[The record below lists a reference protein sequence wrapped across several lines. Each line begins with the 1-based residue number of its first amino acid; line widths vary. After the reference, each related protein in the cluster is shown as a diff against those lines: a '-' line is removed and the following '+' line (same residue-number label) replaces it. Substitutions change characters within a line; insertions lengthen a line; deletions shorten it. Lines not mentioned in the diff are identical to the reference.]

1 MNFKIFAELVELKAK
16 TASIFPF
23 LMGFLYSWYH
33 YNQIYWGN
41 MLIFFISMV
50 LFNMA
55 VDIMDNYMDYHH
67 ATDVHDYK
75 HETNIIGRESLSLT
89 LVRNMMWGFIL
100 LSAAMGIYLA
110 SQTSW
115 IILWLGMFSYAMG
128 IFYSA
133 GPKPLSSLP
142 VGEVTSGLTM
152 GIVIPLICVY
162 LNIYDVASFDWTL
175 IGSVGLMSLPAAFSI
190 ANLMLANNTCDLDED
205 VLNNRHTLVFYI
217 GREKAVSLFRFLVI
231 ASFLA
236 ATLGAILNIVPATML
251 LIWAIFPKI
260 WKNTQAY
267 SQAQIKTKTFPLAI
281 KNLAMIVAC
290 EVVLFFVGIILS
302 LTF

>member
-1 MNFKIFAELVELKAK
+1 MTFKIFAELVELKAK

-55 VDIMDNYMDYHH
+55 VDIMDNYMDYHN

-75 HETNIIGRESLSLT
+75 HETNIIGRENLSLS
-89 LVRNMMWGFIL
+89 LVRNMMWAFIII
-100 LSAAMGIYLA
+100 SALMGIYLA

-115 IILWLGMFSYAMG
+115 VILWLGMFSYAMG

-142 VGEVTSGLTM
+142 VGEVTSGVTM
-152 GIVIPLICVY
+152 GVIIPLICVY
-162 LNIYDVASFDWTL
+162 LNIYDIVPFGWHL
-175 IGSVGLMSLPAAFSI
+175 IGSVTMMSLPAAFSI
-190 ANLMLANNTCDLDED
+190 ANLMLANNTCDVEED
-205 VLNNRHTLVFYI
+205 ILNNRHTLVSYI
-217 GREKAVSLFRFLVI
+217 GKKRAVKLFQFLVI
-231 ASFLA
+231 ATFVA
-236 ATLGAILNIVPATML
+236 ATVSVIFKIVPLTL
-251 LIWAIFPKI
+251 LLLWLIFPKI
-260 WKNTQAY
+260 WQNTKAY
-267 SQAQIKTKTFPLAI
+267 SKEQIKLKTFPLAI
-281 KNLAMIVAC
+281 KNLAMVVSVQ
-290 EVVLFFVGIILS
+290 VVLFFIGVLFH
-302 LTF
+302 L

>member
-1 MNFKIFAELVELKAK
+1 MTLKIFAELVELKAK

-55 VDIMDNYMDYHH
+55 VDIMDNYMDYHN

-75 HETNIIGRESLSLT
+75 HETNIIGRKNLSLS
-89 LVRNMMWGFIL
+89 LVRNMMWGFIIV
-100 LSAAMGIYLA
+100 SALMGIYLA

-115 IILWLGMFSYAMG
+115 VILWLGMFSYAMG

-152 GIVIPLICVY
+152 GVVIPLICVY
-162 LNIYDVASFDWTL
+162 LNIYDIVPFEWHL
-175 IGSVGLMSLPAAFSI
+175 IGSVTMMSLPAAFSI
-190 ANLMLANNTCDLDED
+190 ANLMLANNTCDVEED
-205 VLNNRHTLVFYI
+205 ILNNRHTLVSYI
-217 GREKAVSLFRFLVI
+217 GNKKAVTLFQILVI
-231 ASFLA
+231 ATFVA
-236 ATLGAILNIVPATML
+236 ATISVIFKIVPLTL
-251 LIWAIFPKI
+251 LLLWAIFPKV
-260 WKNTQAY
+260 WQNTKAY
-267 SQAQIKTKTFPLAI
+267 SKEQIKTKTFPLAI
-281 KNLAMIVAC
+281 KNLAMVVAVQ
-290 EVVLFFVGIILS
+290 VVLFFIGALFH
-302 LTF
+302 L

>member
-1 MNFKIFAELVELKAK
+1 MTLKIFAELVELKAK

-55 VDIMDNYMDYHH
+55 VDIMDNYMDYHN

-75 HETNIIGRESLSLT
+75 HETNIIGRENLSLS
-89 LVRNMMWGFIL
+89 LVRNMMWGFIIV
-100 LSAAMGIYLA
+100 SALMGIYLA

-115 IILWLGMFSYAMG
+115 VILWLGMFSYAMG

-152 GIVIPLICVY
+152 GVVIPLICVY
-162 LNIYDVASFDWTL
+162 LNIYDIVPFNWHL
-175 IGSVGLMSLPAAFSI
+175 IGSVTMMSLPAAFSI
-190 ANLMLANNTCDLDED
+190 ANLMLANNTCDVEED
-205 VLNNRHTLVFYI
+205 ILNNRHTLVSYI
-217 GREKAVSLFRFLVI
+217 GKKKAVTLFQLLVI
-231 ASFLA
+231 ATFVA
-236 ATLGAILNIVPATML
+236 ATISVIFKIVPLTL
-251 LIWAIFPKI
+251 LLLWAIFPKI
-260 WKNTQAY
+260 WQNTKAY
-267 SQAQIKTKTFPLAI
+267 SKEQIKTKTFPLAI
-281 KNLAMIVAC
+281 KNLAMVVAVQ
-290 EVVLFFVGIILS
+290 VVLFFIGALFH
-302 LTF
+302 L

>member
-1 MNFKIFAELVELKAK
+1 MTFKIFAELVELKAK

-33 YNQIYWGN
+33 YGQIYWGN

-55 VDIMDNYMDYHH
+55 VDIMDNYMDYHN

-75 HETNIIGRESLSLT
+75 HETNIIGREKLSLT
-89 LVRNMMWGFIL
+89 LVRNMMWGFIIV
-100 LSAAMGIYLA
+100 SALMGIYLA

-115 IILWLGMFSYAMG
+115 VILWLGMFSYAMG

-142 VGEVTSGLTM
+142 VGEVTSGVTM

-162 LNIYDVASFDWTL
+162 LNIYDIVAFDTQL
-175 IGSVGLMSLPAAFSI
+175 ILRVGLMSLPAAFSI
-190 ANLMLANNTCDLDED
+190 ANLMLANNTCDVEED
-205 VLNNRHTLVFYI
+205 VLNNRHTLVSYI
-217 GREKAVSLFRFLVI
+217 GKKRAVSLFRFLVI
-231 ASFLA
+231 ATFIA
-236 ATLGAILNIVPATML
+236 ATLGVILKIVPLTLL
-251 LIWAIFPKI
+251 LIWGIFPKI

-267 SQAQIKTKTFPLAI
+267 SKEQIKSKTFPLAI
-281 KNLAMIVAC
+281 KNLAMIVTV
-290 EVVLFFVGIILS
+290 EVVLFFIGVAIGW
-302 LTF
+302 

>member
-1 MNFKIFAELVELKAK
+1 VTLKIFAELVELKAK

-55 VDIMDNYMDYHH
+55 VDIMDNYMDYHN

-75 HETNIIGRESLSLT
+75 HETNIIGRENLSLS
-89 LVRNMMWGFIL
+89 LVRNMMWGFIIV
-100 LSAAMGIYLA
+100 SALMGIYLA

-115 IILWLGMFSYAMG
+115 VILWLGMFSYAMG

-152 GIVIPLICVY
+152 GVVIPLICVY
-162 LNIYDVASFDWTL
+162 LNIYDIVSFDWHL
-175 IGSVGLMSLPAAFSI
+175 IGSVTMMSLPAAFSI
-190 ANLMLANNTCDLDED
+190 ANLMLANNTCDVEED
-205 VLNNRHTLVFYI
+205 ILNNRHTLVSYI
-217 GREKAVSLFRFLVI
+217 GNKKAVTLFQILVI
-231 ASFLA
+231 ATFVA
-236 ATLGAILNIVPATML
+236 ATISVIFKIVPLTL
-251 LIWAIFPKI
+251 LLLWAIFPKV
-260 WKNTQAY
+260 WQNTKAY
-267 SQAQIKTKTFPLAI
+267 SKEQIKTKTFPLAI
-281 KNLAMIVAC
+281 KNLAMVVAVQ
-290 EVVLFFVGIILS
+290 VVLFFIGALFH
-302 LTF
+302 L

>member
-1 MNFKIFAELVELKAK
+1 MTLKIFAELVELKAK

-55 VDIMDNYMDYHH
+55 VDIMDNYMDYHN

-75 HETNIIGRESLSLT
+75 HETNIIGRENLSLSL
-89 LVRNMMWGFIL
+89 VRSMMWGFIIV
-100 LSAAMGIYLA
+100 SALMGIYLA

-115 IILWLGMFSYAMG
+115 VILWLGMFSYAMG

-152 GIVIPLICVY
+152 GVVIPLICVY
-162 LNIYDVASFDWTL
+162 LNIYDIVPFDWHL
-175 IGSVGLMSLPAAFSI
+175 IGSVTMMSLPAAFSI
-190 ANLMLANNTCDLDED
+190 ANLMLANNTCDVEED
-205 VLNNRHTLVFYI
+205 ILNNRHTLVSYI
-217 GREKAVSLFRFLVI
+217 GKKKAVTLFQLLVI
-231 ASFLA
+231 ATFVA
-236 ATLGAILNIVPATML
+236 ATISVVFKIVPLTL
-251 LIWAIFPKI
+251 LLLWAIFPKV
-260 WKNTQAY
+260 WQNTKAY
-267 SQAQIKTKTFPLAI
+267 SKEQIKTKTFPLAI
-281 KNLAMIVAC
+281 KNLAMVVAVQ
-290 EVVLFFVGIILS
+290 VVLFFIGALFH
-302 LTF
+302 L

>member
-1 MNFKIFAELVELKAK
+1 VTLKIFAELVELKAK

-55 VDIMDNYMDYHH
+55 VDIMDNYMDYHN

-75 HETNIIGRESLSLT
+75 HETNIIGRENLSLS
-89 LVRNMMWGFIL
+89 LVRNMMWGFIIV
-100 LSAAMGIYLA
+100 SALMGIYLA

-115 IILWLGMFSYAMG
+115 VILWLGMFSYAMG

-152 GIVIPLICVY
+152 GVVIPLICVY
-162 LNIYDVASFDWTL
+162 LNIYDIVPFDWHL
-175 IGSVGLMSLPAAFSI
+175 IGSVTMMSLPAAFSI
-190 ANLMLANNTCDLDED
+190 ANLMLANNTCDVEED
-205 VLNNRHTLVFYI
+205 ILNNRHTLVSYI
-217 GREKAVSLFRFLVI
+217 GKKKAVTLFQLLVI
-231 ASFLA
+231 ATFVA
-236 ATLGAILNIVPATML
+236 ATISVVFKIVPLTL
-251 LIWAIFPKI
+251 LLLWAIFPKV
-260 WKNTQAY
+260 WQNTKAY
-267 SQAQIKTKTFPLAI
+267 SKEQIKTKTFPLAI
-281 KNLAMIVAC
+281 KNLAMIVAVQ
-290 EVVLFFVGIILS
+290 VVLFFIGALFH
-302 LTF
+302 L

>member
-1 MNFKIFAELVELKAK
+1 MSFKVFAELVELKAK

-33 YNQIYWGN
+33 FKQIYWGN

-55 VDIMDNYMDYHH
+55 VDIMDNYMDYHN

-75 HETNIIGRESLSLT
+75 DETNIIGRENLSLD
-89 LVRNMMWGFIL
+89 LVRFIMWVFIII
-100 LSAAMGIYLA
+100 SALMGIYLA

-152 GIVIPLICVY
+152 GVVIPLICVY
-162 LNIYDVASFDWTL
+162 LNIYNLVPFDWTL
-175 IGSVGLMSLPAAFSI
+175 ISQVGLMSLPAAFSI
-190 ANLMLANNTCDLDED
+190 ANLMLANNTCDLEED
-205 VLNNRHTLVFYI
+205 TLNNRHTLVYYI
-217 GREKAVSLFRFLVI
+217 GKKKAVKLFQFLVI
-231 ASFLA
+231 ATFVAVTLA
-236 ATLGAILNIVPATML
+236 VIFKIVPLTLL
-251 LIWAIFPKI
+251 LIWGIFPKV

-267 SQAQIKTKTFPLAI
+267 SQEQIKTKTFPLAI
-281 KNLAMIVAC
+281 KNLAMVVSC
-290 EVVLFFVGIILS
+290 EVLLFFVGVWL
-302 LTF
+302 

>member
-1 MNFKIFAELVELKAK
+1 VTLKIFAELVELKAK

-55 VDIMDNYMDYHH
+55 VDIMDNYMDYHN

-75 HETNIIGRESLSLT
+75 HETNIIGRENLSLS
-89 LVRNMMWGFIL
+89 LVRNMMWGFIIV
-100 LSAAMGIYLA
+100 SALMGIYLA

-115 IILWLGMFSYAMG
+115 VILWLGMFSYAMG

-152 GIVIPLICVY
+152 GVVIPLICVY
-162 LNIYDVASFDWTL
+162 LNIYDIVSFDWHL
-175 IGSVGLMSLPAAFSI
+175 IGSVTMMSLPAAFSI
-190 ANLMLANNTCDLDED
+190 ANLMLANNTCDVEED
-205 VLNNRHTLVFYI
+205 ILNNRHTLVSYI
-217 GREKAVSLFRFLVI
+217 GNKKDVTLFQILFIETFV
-231 ASFLA
+231 A
-236 ATLGAILNIVPATML
+236 ATISVIFKIVPLTL
-251 LIWAIFPKI
+251 LLLWAIFPKV
-260 WKNTQAY
+260 WQNTKAY
-267 SQAQIKTKTFPLAI
+267 SKEQIKTKTFPLAI
-281 KNLAMIVAC
+281 KNLAMVVAVQ
-290 EVVLFFVGIILS
+290 VVLFFIGALFH
-302 LTF
+302 L

>member
-1 MNFKIFAELVELKAK
+1 MTLKIFAELVELKAK

-55 VDIMDNYMDYHH
+55 VDIMDNYMDYHN

-75 HETNIIGRESLSLT
+75 HETNIIGRENLSLS
-89 LVRNMMWGFIL
+89 LVRNMMWGFIIV
-100 LSAAMGIYLA
+100 SALMGIYLA

-115 IILWLGMFSYAMG
+115 VILWLGMFSYAMG

-152 GIVIPLICVY
+152 GVVIPLICVY
-162 LNIYDVASFDWTL
+162 LNIYDIVPFDWHL
-175 IGSVGLMSLPAAFSI
+175 IGSVTMMSLPAAFSI
-190 ANLMLANNTCDLDED
+190 ANLMLANNTCDVEED
-205 VLNNRHTLVFYI
+205 ILNNRHTLVSYI
-217 GREKAVSLFRFLVI
+217 GKKKAVTLFQLLVI
-231 ASFLA
+231 ATFVA
-236 ATLGAILNIVPATML
+236 ATISVIFKIVPLTL
-251 LIWAIFPKI
+251 LLLWAIFPKV
-260 WKNTQAY
+260 WQNTKAY
-267 SQAQIKTKTFPLAI
+267 SKEQIKTKTFPLAI
-281 KNLAMIVAC
+281 KNLAMVVAVQ
-290 EVVLFFVGIILS
+290 VVLFFIGALFH
-302 LTF
+302 L

>member
-1 MNFKIFAELVELKAK
+1 MTLKIFAELVELKAK

-55 VDIMDNYMDYHH
+55 VDIMDNYMDYHN

-75 HETNIIGRESLSLT
+75 HETNIIGRENLSLS
-89 LVRNMMWGFIL
+89 LVRNMMWGFIIV
-100 LSAAMGIYLA
+100 SALMGIYLA

-115 IILWLGMFSYAMG
+115 VILWLGMFSYAMG

-152 GIVIPLICVY
+152 GVVIPLICVY
-162 LNIYDVASFDWTL
+162 LNIYDIVPFDWHL
-175 IGSVGLMSLPAAFSI
+175 IGSVTMMSLPAAFSI
-190 ANLMLANNTCDLDED
+190 ANLMLANNTCDVEED
-205 VLNNRHTLVFYI
+205 ILNNRHTLVSYI
-217 GREKAVSLFRFLVI
+217 GKKKAVTLFQLLVI
-231 ASFLA
+231 ATFVA
-236 ATLGAILNIVPATML
+236 ATISAVFKIVPLTL
-251 LIWAIFPKI
+251 LLLWAIFPKV
-260 WKNTQAY
+260 WQNTKAY
-267 SQAQIKTKTFPLAI
+267 SKEQIKTRTFPLAI
-281 KNLAMIVAC
+281 KNLAMVVAVQ
-290 EVVLFFVGIILS
+290 VVLFFIGALFH
-302 LTF
+302 L

>member
-1 MNFKIFAELVELKAK
+1 MTLKIFAELVELKAK

-55 VDIMDNYMDYHH
+55 VDIMDNYMDYHN

-75 HETNIIGRESLSLT
+75 HETNIIGRENLSLS
-89 LVRNMMWGFIL
+89 LVRNMMWGFIIV
-100 LSAAMGIYLA
+100 SALMGIYLA

-115 IILWLGMFSYAMG
+115 VILWLGMFSYAMG

-152 GIVIPLICVY
+152 GVVIPLICVY
-162 LNIYDVASFDWTL
+162 LNIYDIVPFDWHV
-175 IGSVGLMSLPAAFSI
+175 IGSVTMMSLPAAFSI
-190 ANLMLANNTCDLDED
+190 ANLMLANNTCDVEED
-205 VLNNRHTLVFYI
+205 ILNNRHTLVSYI
-217 GREKAVSLFRFLVI
+217 GKKKAVTLFQLLVI
-231 ASFLA
+231 ATFVA
-236 ATLGAILNIVPATML
+236 ATISVVFKIVPLTL
-251 LIWAIFPKI
+251 LLLWTIFPKV
-260 WKNTQAY
+260 WQNTKAY
-267 SQAQIKTKTFPLAI
+267 SKEQIKTKTFPLAI
-281 KNLAMIVAC
+281 KNLAMVVAVQ
-290 EVVLFFVGIILS
+290 VVLFFIGALFH
-302 LTF
+302 L

>member
-1 MNFKIFAELVELKAK
+1 MTLKIFAELVELKAK

-55 VDIMDNYMDYHH
+55 VDIMDNYMDYHN

-75 HETNIIGRESLSLT
+75 HETNIIGRENLSLS
-89 LVRNMMWGFIL
+89 LVRNMMWGFIIV
-100 LSAAMGIYLA
+100 SALMGIYLA

-115 IILWLGMFSYAMG
+115 VILWLGMFSYAMG

-152 GIVIPLICVY
+152 GVVIPLICVY
-162 LNIYDVASFDWTL
+162 LNIYDIVPFDWHL
-175 IGSVGLMSLPAAFSI
+175 IGSVTMMSLPAAFSI
-190 ANLMLANNTCDLDED
+190 ANLMLANNTCDVEED
-205 VLNNRHTLVFYI
+205 ILNNRHTLVSYI
-217 GREKAVSLFRFLVI
+217 GKKKAVTLFQLLVI
-231 ASFLA
+231 ATFVA
-236 ATLGAILNIVPATML
+236 ATISVVFKIVPLTL
-251 LIWAIFPKI
+251 LLLWAIFPNV
-260 WKNTQAY
+260 WQNTKAY
-267 SQAQIKTKTFPLAI
+267 SKEQIKTKTFPLAI
-281 KNLAMIVAC
+281 KNLAMVVAVQ
-290 EVVLFFVGIILS
+290 VVLFFIGALFH
-302 LTF
+302 L

>member
-1 MNFKIFAELVELKAK
+1 MTLKIFAELVELKAK

-55 VDIMDNYMDYHH
+55 VDIMDNYMDYHN

-75 HETNIIGRESLSLT
+75 HETNIIGRENLSLS
-89 LVRNMMWGFIL
+89 LVRNMMWGFIMI
-100 LSAAMGIYLA
+100 SALMGIYLA

-115 IILWLGMFSYAMG
+115 VILWLGMFSYAMG

-152 GIVIPLICVY
+152 GVVIPLICVY
-162 LNIYDVASFDWTL
+162 LNIYDIVPFNWHL
-175 IGSVGLMSLPAAFSI
+175 IGSVTMMSLPAAFSI
-190 ANLMLANNTCDLDED
+190 ANLMLANNTCDVEED
-205 VLNNRHTLVFYI
+205 ILNNRHTLVSYI
-217 GREKAVSLFRFLVI
+217 GKKKAVTLFQILVI
-231 ASFLA
+231 ATFVA
-236 ATLGAILNIVPATML
+236 ATISVIFKIVPLTL
-251 LIWAIFPKI
+251 LLLWTIFPKV
-260 WKNTQAY
+260 WQNTKAY
-267 SQAQIKTKTFPLAI
+267 SKEQIKTKTFPLAI
-281 KNLAMIVAC
+281 KNLAMVVAVQ
-290 EVVLFFVGIILS
+290 VVLFFIGALFH
-302 LTF
+302 L

>member
-1 MNFKIFAELVELKAK
+1 MTLKIFAELVELKAK

-55 VDIMDNYMDYHH
+55 VDIMDNYMDYHN

-75 HETNIIGRESLSLT
+75 HETNIIGRENLSLS
-89 LVRNMMWGFIL
+89 LVRNMMWGFIIV
-100 LSAAMGIYLA
+100 SALMGIYLA

-115 IILWLGMFSYAMG
+115 VILWLGMFSYAMG

-152 GIVIPLICVY
+152 GVVIPLICVY
-162 LNIYDVASFDWTL
+162 LNIYDIVPFDWHL
-175 IGSVGLMSLPAAFSI
+175 IGSVTMMSLPAAFSI
-190 ANLMLANNTCDLDED
+190 ANLMLANNTCDVEED
-205 VLNNRHTLVFYI
+205 ILNNRHTLVSYI
-217 GREKAVSLFRFLVI
+217 GKKKAVTLFQILVI
-231 ASFLA
+231 ATFVA
-236 ATLGAILNIVPATML
+236 ATISVIFKIVPLTL
-251 LIWAIFPKI
+251 LLLWAIFPKV
-260 WKNTQAY
+260 WQNTKAY
-267 SQAQIKTKTFPLAI
+267 SKEQIKTKTFPLAI
-281 KNLAMIVAC
+281 KNLAMVVAIQ
-290 EVVLFFVGIILS
+290 VVLFFIGALFH
-302 LTF
+302 L

>member
-1 MNFKIFAELVELKAK
+1 MTLKIFAELVELKAK

-55 VDIMDNYMDYHH
+55 VDIMDNYMDYHN

-75 HETNIIGRESLSLT
+75 HETNIIGRENLSLS
-89 LVRNMMWGFIL
+89 LVRNMMWGFIIV
-100 LSAAMGIYLA
+100 SALMGIYLA

-115 IILWLGMFSYAMG
+115 VILWLGMFSYAMG

-152 GIVIPLICVY
+152 GVVIPLICVY
-162 LNIYDVASFDWTL
+162 LNIYDIVLFDWHL
-175 IGSVGLMSLPAAFSI
+175 IGSVTMMSLPAAFSI
-190 ANLMLANNTCDLDED
+190 ANLMLANNTCDVEED
-205 VLNNRHTLVFYI
+205 ILNNRHTLVSYI
-217 GREKAVSLFRFLVI
+217 GKKKAVTLFQLLVI
-231 ASFLA
+231 ATFVA
-236 ATLGAILNIVPATML
+236 ATISVVFKIVPLTL
-251 LIWAIFPKI
+251 LLLWAIFPKV
-260 WKNTQAY
+260 WQNTKAY
-267 SQAQIKTKTFPLAI
+267 SKEQIKTKTFPLAI
-281 KNLAMIVAC
+281 KNLAMVVAVQ
-290 EVVLFFVGIILS
+290 VVLFFIGALFH
-302 LTF
+302 L

>member
-1 MNFKIFAELVELKAK
+1 VTLKIFAELVELKAK

-55 VDIMDNYMDYHH
+55 VDIMDNYMDYHN

-75 HETNIIGRESLSLT
+75 HETNIIGRENLSLS
-89 LVRNMMWGFIL
+89 LVRNMMCGFIIV
-100 LSAAMGIYLA
+100 SALMGIYLA

-115 IILWLGMFSYAMG
+115 VILWLGMFSYAMG

-152 GIVIPLICVY
+152 GVVIPLICVY
-162 LNIYDVASFDWTL
+162 LNIYDIVSFDWHL
-175 IGSVGLMSLPAAFSI
+175 IGSVTMMSLPAAFSI
-190 ANLMLANNTCDLDED
+190 ANLMLANNTCDVEED
-205 VLNNRHTLVFYI
+205 ILNNRHTLVSYI
-217 GREKAVSLFRFLVI
+217 GNKKAVTLFQILVI
-231 ASFLA
+231 ATFVA
-236 ATLGAILNIVPATML
+236 ATISVIFKIVPLTL
-251 LIWAIFPKI
+251 LLLWAIFPKV
-260 WKNTQAY
+260 WQNTKAY
-267 SQAQIKTKTFPLAI
+267 SKEQIKTKTFPLAI
-281 KNLAMIVAC
+281 KNLAMVVAVQ
-290 EVVLFFVGIILS
+290 VVLFFIGALFH
-302 LTF
+302 L

>member
-1 MNFKIFAELVELKAK
+1 MTLKIFAELVELKAK

-41 MLIFFISMV
+41 MLIFFISMI

-55 VDIMDNYMDYHH
+55 VDIMDNYMDYHN

-75 HETNIIGRESLSLT
+75 HETNIIGRENLSLS
-89 LVRNMMWGFIL
+89 LVRNMMWGFIIV
-100 LSAAMGIYLA
+100 SALMGIYLA

-115 IILWLGMFSYAMG
+115 VILWLGMFSYAMG

-152 GIVIPLICVY
+152 GVVIPLICVY
-162 LNIYDVASFDWTL
+162 LNIYDIVPFDWHL
-175 IGSVGLMSLPAAFSI
+175 IGSVTMMSLPAAFSI
-190 ANLMLANNTCDLDED
+190 ANLMLANNTCDVEED
-205 VLNNRHTLVFYI
+205 ILNNRHTLVSYI
-217 GREKAVSLFRFLVI
+217 GKKKAVTLFQLLVI
-231 ASFLA
+231 ATFVA
-236 ATLGAILNIVPATML
+236 ATISVIFKIVPLTL
-251 LIWAIFPKI
+251 LLLWAIFPKV
-260 WKNTQAY
+260 WQNTKAY
-267 SQAQIKTKTFPLAI
+267 SKEQIKTKTFPLAI
-281 KNLAMIVAC
+281 KNLAMIVAVQ
-290 EVVLFFVGIILS
+290 VVLFFIGALFH
-302 LTF
+302 L

>member
-1 MNFKIFAELVELKAK
+1 MTLKIFAELVELKAK

-55 VDIMDNYMDYHH
+55 VDIMDNYMDYHN

-75 HETNIIGRESLSLT
+75 HETNIIGRENLSLS
-89 LVRNMMWGFIL
+89 LVRNMMWGFIIV
-100 LSAAMGIYLA
+100 SALMGIYLA

-115 IILWLGMFSYAMG
+115 VILWLGMFSYAMG

-152 GIVIPLICVY
+152 GVVIPLICVY
-162 LNIYDVASFDWTL
+162 LNIYDIVPFNWHL
-175 IGSVGLMSLPAAFSI
+175 IGSVTMMSLPAAFSI
-190 ANLMLANNTCDLDED
+190 ANLMLANNTCDVEED
-205 VLNNRHTLVFYI
+205 ILNNRHTLVSYI
-217 GREKAVSLFRFLVI
+217 GKKKAVTLFQLLVI
-231 ASFLA
+231 ATFVA
-236 ATLGAILNIVPATML
+236 ATISVIFKIVPLTL
-251 LIWAIFPKI
+251 LLLWAIFPKV
-260 WKNTQAY
+260 WQNTKAY
-267 SQAQIKTKTFPLAI
+267 SKEQIKTKTFPLAI
-281 KNLAMIVAC
+281 KNLAMVVAVQ
-290 EVVLFFVGIILS
+290 VVLFFIGALFH
-302 LTF
+302 L